1 MSVGD
6 LVNVH
11 EFKSPGIIVA
21 GFPGIMCYQVLC
33 KGKVYW
39 LATKDFEKVSYKAN
53 QTKVK

>member
-11 EFKSPGIIVA
+11 EFKSPGIIVS

-33 KGKVYW
+33 NGKVYW
-39 LATKDFEKVSYKAN
+39 LALKDFEKVSCKASG
-53 QTKVK
+53 TKVK